1 MARNQEIPIQ
11 ELLDALLD
19 TNTPFSPRYLY
30 RLSDLEGEDLAAVQK
45 IWPQVPTWRRQAIME
60 DIENLGES
68 DYVLS
73 FEAFARSNLQDSD
86 PRVRELAIRA
96 LWDYESPDLVPILLN
111 MLEKDQDANVRATA
125 ASALG
130 KYIYLG
136 EVEELPERTL
146 HQIEDRLL
154 AITQGSDTALVR
166 RRALEAL
173 GYSSR
178 EEVNALIESAFN
190 SGNHDWIVSALFAMG
205 RSANPDWS
213 ERVLSMLENDAPEIC
228 YEAARAAGELEI
240 KEAVPRLLNLLN
252 SQDAE
257 VRMAAIWS
265 LSQIGGSGVRQRL
278 EALYYETEDDDE
290 ADFIEQA
297 LDNLDFTEGST
308 FFTLMDVSDLE
319 EMEEEEDEDYWD
331 EEDDEFLSK
340 N

>member
-1 MARNQEIPIQ
+1 MSRNQEIPIK

-19 TNTPFSPRYLY
+19 TNTPFHPRYLY
-30 RLSDLEGEDLAAVQK
+30 RLSDLEGDELAAVQK
-45 IWPQVPTWRRQAIME
+45 TWPLVPTWRRQAIME
-60 DIENLGES
+60 DIEELGET

-73 FEAFARSNLQDSD
+73 FEAFARFNLKDSD
-86 PRVRELAIRA
+86 PKVRELAIRA
-96 LWDYESPDLVPILLN
+96 LWDYESPDLVPTLLE
-111 MLEKDQDANVRATA
+111 MLENDQDANVRATA

-146 HQIEDRLL
+146 RQIEDKLL
-154 AITQGSDTALVR
+154 AVIQGSDALLVR

-173 GYSSR
+173 GFSSR
-178 EEVNALIESAFN
+178 EEVNSLIKSAYN
-190 SGNHDWIVSALFAMG
+190 SGNNEWLISALFAMG
-205 RSANPDWS
+205 RSANPEWS
-213 ERVLSMLENDAPEIC
+213 EQVLSMLEHDMPEIC
-228 YEAARAAGELEI
+228 CEAARAAGELEI
-240 KEAVPRLLNLLN
+240 KEAVPQLLNLLDN
-252 SQDAE
+252 EDAE
-257 VRMAAIWS
+257 VRMAAVWS

-278 EALYYETEDDDE
+278 EDLYYETEDDDE

-319 EMEEEEDEDYWD
+319 ELEEEEDEEYWD
-331 EEDDEFLSK
+331 EEDNDFPGK